1 MVSIMLMC
9 NDFCELF
16 SIACRGKKHCVCNCA
31 ALWHTVKK
39 MRKWTNCEQER
50 RLKLEFPFQLFY
62 ACATTMVVADDLDSH
77 GKKRTVHFFDSGLT

>member
-1 MVSIMLMC
+1 MGITFPGISNRVSNQSHSRTRVNIMVSIMLMC

-39 MRKWTNCEQER
+39 MRKWTNCEQEAQT
-50 RLKLEFPFQLFY
+50 E
-62 ACATTMVVADDLDSH
+62 T
-77 GKKRTVHFFDSGLT
+77 

>member
-31 ALWHTVKK
+31 ALWHMVKK
-39 MRKWTNCEQER
+39 MRKWTNCEQEAQT
-50 RLKLEFPFQLFY
+50 E
-62 ACATTMVVADDLDSH
+62 T
-77 GKKRTVHFFDSGLT
+77 

>member
-62 ACATTMVVADDLDSH
+62 ACVNYGGGRRFGFSW
-77 GKKRTVHFFDSGLT
+77 KKKELYIFLIVG